1 MAQQFNYQELPFI
14 ETDRLCLRLAHP
26 QDVKLMA
33 TFRKEN
39 TQHLT
44 AWEPSR
50 KPEFYT
56 QGFWEYQ
63 LNAAIRDFRHG
74 NSIAL
79 VLFDKAQKEI
89 VGVCNFTNIIRGT
102 FQSCHLGYALAASHE
117 GQGKMYEALNVAI
130 TYIFEQQRLHRI
142 MANYIP
148 GNERSGKLLAKLGFE
163 IEGRAKQ
170 LLLINGQWEDHILTS
185 LINPKHL

>member
-1 MAQQFNYQELPFI
+1 
-14 ETDRLCLRLAHP
+14 
-26 QDVKLMA
+26 
-33 TFRKEN
+33 
-39 TQHLT
+39 
-44 AWEPSR
+44 
-50 KPEFYT
+50 
-56 QGFWEYQ
+56 
-63 LNAAIRDFRHG
+63 
-74 NSIAL
+74 
-79 VLFDKAQKEI
+79 
-89 VGVCNFTNIIRGT
+89 
-102 FQSCHLGYALAASHE
+102 
-117 GQGKMYEALNVAI
+117 MYEALNVAI